1 MGRFVDYFRF
11 DYNKDKKDI
20 EYILDDYVGVNG
32 DDFYGLPKNIEW
44 IDSIVYPDCNSAKRA
59 IDDMDIGDYRQIAVP
74 FMGLDYDNYG
84 KKICELQDKIEFIN
98 NEIKDR
104 NSIRCKSR
112 LQKVVILKEKLQRL
126 TKKKWLVKIEFPY

>member
-44 IDSIVYPDCNSAKRA
+44 IDSIVYPDCNSAKIA

-84 KKICELQDKIEFIN
+84 QKICELQDKIEFIN

>member
-1 MGRFVDYFRF
+1 MVMIFT
-11 DYNKDKKDI
+11 
-20 EYILDDYVGVNG
+20 
-32 DDFYGLPKNIEW
+32 
-44 IDSIVYPDCNSAKRA
+44 VYPDCNSAKRA

-84 KKICELQDKIEFIN
+84 QKICELQDKIEFIN